1 MMRDGGPGSMRT
13 EDDLRQ
19 ALATLERHAPD
30 MQEVLSAVRR
40 ASGPAARGRFSWRR
54 LPVAHRWWR
63 QPRLALLLTAVA
75 AAAGLLITL
84 LPGSGSPRSS
94 SSPGPGGLPTAGSLG
109 RAMLTAFN
117 AARDDIEYS
126 TEIGITKGVTVDVYR
141 DWSWP
146 AQPAPGQLQH
156 DRTLFS
162 QRTPKSPAVN
172 LAEDNKVSFITPR
185 TGVVTVLGQITMVC
199 YAGPGQTGCGYGQTN
214 TPAGTWSRVSGKV
227 LVGTDISAGG
237 MLSPASLAR
246 GIAAGQWRIVRRTRL
261 EGQPAIELSETSHG
275 PDVIEPLPTLLWVN
289 ARTHL
294 PIRMVNGVGSA
305 SVTRDEWAYLPP
317 TAANLK
323 LLEVHIPP
331 GYPRYFPKR

>member
-1 MMRDGGPGSMRT
+1 MMREGGPGPVRT

-30 MQEVLSAVRR
+30 VEEVLSAVRR
-40 ASGPAARGRFSWRR
+40 ASGPAGPGRFSWRR
-54 LPVAHRWWR
+54 PPGANRWWR
-63 QPRLALLLTAVA
+63 RPGLALLLTAMA

-94 SSPGPGGLPTAGSLG
+94 SSPGPAGLPTAGSLG

-126 TEIGITKGVTVDVYR
+126 TEVGITKGVTVDVYR

-162 QRTPKSPAVN
+162 QRTPKSPAVSV
-172 LAEDNKVSFITPR
+172 AEDNKVSFITPR
-185 TGVVTVLGQITMVC
+185 TGVATVQGQITMVC
-199 YAGPGQTGCGYGQTN
+199 YAGPGQTGCGYGQAN
-214 TPAGTWSRVSGKV
+214 TPAGTWSRVSGRV
-227 LVGTDISAGG
+227 LAGTDISAGG

-246 GIAAGQWRIVRRTRL
+246 GITAGQWRIVRRTRL

-294 PIRMVNGVGSA
+294 PIRMVNGVGST

>member
-1 MMRDGGPGSMRT
+1 MGP
-13 EDDLRQ
+13 
-19 ALATLERHAPD
+19 
-30 MQEVLSAVRR
+30 R
-40 ASGPAARGRFSWRR
+40 AA
-54 LPVAHRWWR
+54 
-63 QPRLALLLTAVA
+63 
-75 AAAGLLITL
+75 
-84 LPGSGSPRSS
+84 
-94 SSPGPGGLPTAGSLG
+94 
-109 RAMLTAFN
+109 
-117 AARDDIEYS
+117 
-126 TEIGITKGVTVDVYR
+126 
-141 DWSWP
+141 WS
-146 AQPAPGQLQH
+146 AQPAPGELQY

-162 QRTPKSPAVN
+162 ERTPKSPAVN

-185 TGVVTVLGQITMVC
+185 TGGATVQGQITMVC

-246 GIAAGQWRIVRRTRL
+246 GNTAGQWRIVRRTRL

-275 PDVIEPLPTLLWVN
+275 RDVIEPLPTLLWVN
-289 ARTHL
+289 ARTQL
-294 PIRMVNGVGSA
+294 PIRMVNGVGST

-331 GYPRYFPKR
+331 VTRVTSRNAKFFAWRGMAAWVGREAGRVCHHRGPWTS

>member
-1 MMRDGGPGSMRT
+1 
-13 EDDLRQ
+13 
-19 ALATLERHAPD
+19 
-30 MQEVLSAVRR
+30 
-40 ASGPAARGRFSWRR
+40 
-54 LPVAHRWWR
+54 
-63 QPRLALLLTAVA
+63 
-75 AAAGLLITL
+75 
-84 LPGSGSPRSS
+84 
-94 SSPGPGGLPTAGSLG
+94 
-109 RAMLTAFN
+109 
-117 AARDDIEYS
+117 
-126 TEIGITKGVTVDVYR
+126 
-141 DWSWP
+141 
-146 AQPAPGQLQH
+146 
-156 DRTLFS
+156 
-162 QRTPKSPAVN
+162 VN

-331 GYPRYFPKR
+331 GTRVTSRSAEFFAWCGMAAWVGREAGRVCHVQGRGLRDRARPGCDRVAGGGSRSGRPDRRRGIRTRALSP